1 MRYNPLIS
9 KNTPNNWQVMRLE
22 EVSNFVSR
30 GKQPKY
36 VELSNIY
43 TLNQKAIRWGS
54 IQHENLRYHNPDFPV
69 DEKYFIKKNDIVLN
83 STGVGTVGRVFH
95 FAHTPKVRMFADSHV
110 TIIRSE
116 EEVLRSKFLYYQL
129 SDVRFQS
136 YILNTL
142 LAGSTGQVELNK
154 SKIMGMEILIPTIEE
169 QDKIVDKLRY
179 LDSKIELNNQIISNL
194 EELASTLFKRWF
206 VDFEFPDE
214 NENPYKSSGGKMVDS
229 ELGEIP
235 ERWEIIKLSD
245 LVVQIKETFN
255 PNKTEVEKVNHFSIP
270 NFDSKKFPVIED
282 VNTIKSNK
290 TKITDFTVLF
300 SKMNPNFE
308 RVWLTELNKSYLNVC
323 SPEFIALDCTN
334 INLQTYTYFL
344 CKSTAFNRFLVNN
357 ATGSTGSRQRIKP
370 SIAMGFKFAGSVDLI
385 NKYGEICSGIS
396 EQITNLRNQIENL
409 KENRDSLLPKLLS
422 GEIELP
428 EDGEV

>member
-1 MRYNPLIS
+1 MNYKVLKIEDILVSVSETKKITS
-9 KNTPNNWQVMRLE
+9 KKIIFLNTSDIEKGKIIKQDYM
-22 EVSNFVSR
+22 EVSKLPGQAKKSIKNGDILYSEIRPKNGRYCLVN
-30 GKQPKY
+30 GIDEDKY
-36 VELSNIY
+36 VVSTKLMVLRCISNTILNEYLYYYLTSKPIINYLQGIAESRSGTFPQITFSELSKLKI
-43 TLNQKAIRWGS
+43 KV
-54 IQHENLRYHNPDFPV
+54 PDI
-69 DEKYFIKKNDIVLN
+69 KYQIKIVEFIK
-83 STGVGTVGRVFH
+83 
-95 FAHTPKVRMFADSHV
+95 
-110 TIIRSE
+110 
-116 EEVLRSKFLYYQL
+116 Q
-129 SDVRFQS
+129 
-136 YILNTL
+136 
-142 LAGSTGQVELNK
+142 
-154 SKIMGMEILIPTIEE
+154 
-169 QDKIVDKLRY
+169 
-179 LDSKIELNNQIISNL
+179 LDSKIELNSQIISNL

-206 VDFEFPDE
+206 VDFEFPDK
-214 NENPYKSSGGKMVDS
+214 NGNPYKSSGGKMVDS

-235 ERWEIIKLSD
+235 EGWEIIKLSD

-270 NFDSKKFPVIED
+270 NFDSKKFPVIEN

-323 SPEFIALDCTN
+323 SPEFIALDCKN

-370 SIAMGFKFAGSVDLI
+370 SIAMGFKFVGAVDLI
-385 NKYGEICSGIS
+385 NQYGEICSGIS
-396 EQITNLRNQIENL
+396 EQIMNLRNQIENL
-409 KENRDSLLPKLLS
+409 EEMRDALLPKLLS

-428 EDGEV
+428 EDEKV

>member
-1 MRYNPLIS
+1 MKFKEIQLGNLFEAKYGKSLP
-9 KNTPNNWQVMRLE
+9 KNQR
-22 EVSNFVSR
+22 R
-30 GKQPKY
+30 D
-36 VELSNIY
+36 
-43 TLNQKAIRWGS
+43 GS
-54 IQHENLRYHNPDFPV
+54 IKVYGSGGISGYHDTALVKGPG
-69 DEKYFIKKNDIVLN
+69 IVI
-83 STGVGTVGRVFH
+83 GRKGTVG
-95 FAHTPKVRMFADSHV
+95 S
-110 TIIRSE
+110 
-116 EEVLRSKFLYYQL
+116 LYYEKQDYFPIDTTYYIEK
-129 SDVRFQS
+129 SDKYDLK
-136 YILNTL
+136 YIFYLLNTL
-142 LAGSTGQVELNK
+142 NLNK
-154 SKIMGMEILIPTIEE
+154 MNTHSAVPGLNRENLYSLIAKVPEKKYQIKISEFL
-169 QDKIVDKLRY
+169 QQ
-179 LDSKIELNNQIISNL
+179 LDSKIEINNQIIFNL

-206 VDFEFPDE
+206 VDFDFPDE
-214 NENPYKSSGGKMVDS
+214 NGNPYKSNNGKMSDS

-235 ERWEIIKLSD
+235 EGWKIIKLSD

-323 SPEFIALDCTN
+323 SPEFIALDCKN

-370 SIAMGFKFAGSVDLI
+370 SIAMGFKFVGAVDLI

-396 EQITNLRNQIENL
+396 EQIMNLRNQNENL
-409 KENRDSLLPKLLS
+409 KEMRDALLPKLLS

-428 EDGEV
+428 EDEEV

>member
-1 MRYNPLIS
+1 MNYKVLKIEDILVSVSETKKITS
-9 KNTPNNWQVMRLE
+9 KKIIFLNTSDIEKGKIIKQDYM
-22 EVSNFVSR
+22 EVSKLPGQAKKSIKNGDILYSEIRPKNGRYCLVN
-30 GKQPKY
+30 GIDEDKY
-36 VELSNIY
+36 VVSTKLMVLRCISNTILNEYLYYYLTSKPIINYLQGIAESRSGTFPQITFSELSKLKIKV
-43 TLNQKAIRWGS
+43 TDI
-54 IQHENLRYHNPDFPV
+54 
-69 DEKYFIKKNDIVLN
+69 KYQIKIVEFIK
-83 STGVGTVGRVFH
+83 
-95 FAHTPKVRMFADSHV
+95 
-110 TIIRSE
+110 
-116 EEVLRSKFLYYQL
+116 Q
-129 SDVRFQS
+129 
-136 YILNTL
+136 
-142 LAGSTGQVELNK
+142 
-154 SKIMGMEILIPTIEE
+154 
-169 QDKIVDKLRY
+169 
-179 LDSKIELNNQIISNL
+179 LDSKIELNSQIISNL

-206 VDFEFPDE
+206 VDFEFPDK
-214 NENPYKSSGGKMVDS
+214 NGNPYKSSGGKMVDS

-235 ERWEIIKLSD
+235 EGWEIIKLSD

-270 NFDSKKFPVIED
+270 NFDSKKFPVIEN

-323 SPEFIALDCTN
+323 SPEFIALDCKN

-370 SIAMGFKFAGSVDLI
+370 SIAMGFKFVGAVDLI
-385 NKYGEICSGIS
+385 NQYGEICSGIS
-396 EQITNLRNQIENL
+396 EQIMNLRNQIENL
-409 KENRDSLLPKLLS
+409 EEMRDALLPKLLS

-428 EDGEV
+428 EDEKV